1 MKKSLLLLLLCAGI
15 LTGCGNQALPAEPT
29 ETSTVS
35 QTTSAVQAAEQSTTT
50 TTTIT
55 EGIPEVTETCSEVIS
70 SVTTVTETNTAT
82 EEIPNDTES
91 TTTTASVPEEESSE
105 AESIT
110 SKLTVTNKVTTT
122 TKADTKPTVT
132 TKVTTTTKAVVTTKV
147 TTTRTPTTTT
157 AKPVTTTKATTTTK
171 TTTTTTVT
179 TPSGPVITDDNL
191 YGYYF
196 DISDKLNDPV
206 LDWTKVTLQVGLFI
220 EQYPIDYRNMYQI
233 GTTFGGTDYEKAV
246 AVCEYA
252 YNLGGQNCIEYALNA
267 YFLGK
272 GAGID
277 ITIARSSKYDWYG
290 HVANTIKLDGKW
302 YYMEP
307 QGNIVGSP
315 YTYAAA
321 GNGISYP
328 NGLDITTD
336 IYEKNVSVTI
346 ADDWYK

>member
-1 MKKSLLLLLLCAGI
+1 MKKSLLLLLLCTGI

-70 SVTTVTETNTAT
+70 SVATETETNTAT
-82 EEIPNDTES
+82 ESIPNNTES
-91 TTTTASVPEEESSE
+91 TTTTASVPKEESSE

-171 TTTTTTVT
+171 TTTITAVT
-179 TPSGPVITDDNL
+179 TPSRPVIADDNL
-191 YGYYF
+191 YGYWY
-196 DISDKLNDPV
+196 DISDRLDDPI
-206 LDWTKVTLQVGLFI
+206 LDWTKVTF
-220 EQYPIDYRNMYQI
+220 QI
-233 GTTFGGTDYEKAV
+233 GSFIDEGIAYSDLYNIGRTFGGTDYEKAV

-315 YTYAAA
+315 YTYAAG

-336 IYEKNVSVTI
+336 IYERNVSVTI

>member
-1 MKKSLLLLLLCAGI
+1 MKKSLLLLLLCTGI

-35 QTTSAVQAAEQSTTT
+35 QTTSAVQTAGQSTTT
-50 TTTIT
+50 TTAT

-70 SVTTVTETNTAT
+70 SVTTVTEKTTAT

-91 TTTTASVPEEESSE
+91 TTTTASVQEEETPAVQS
-105 AESIT
+105 
-110 SKLTVTNKVTTT
+110 TT
-122 TKADTKPTVT
+122 TKADREPAVT
-132 TKVTTTTKAVVTTKV
+132 TKVTTTTKDVVTTK
-147 TTTRTPTTTT
+147 PITTT
-157 AKPVTTTKATTTTK
+157 AKPATTAKATTTTRVTTTTK
-171 TTTTTTVT
+171 ATTTTTVT

-191 YGYYF
+191 YGYWY
-196 DISDKLNDPV
+196 DISDRLDDPI
-206 LDWTKVTLQVGLFI
+206 LDWTKITF
-220 EQYPIDYRNMYQI
+220 QI
-233 GTTFGGTDYEKAV
+233 GSFIDEGIAYSDLYNIGKTFGGTDYEKAV

-252 YNLGGQNCIEYALNA
+252 YNLGGNNCIEYALNA

-315 YTYAAA
+315 YTYAAG

-336 IYEKNVSVTI
+336 IYERNVSVTI

>member
-50 TTTIT
+50 TTTTT
-55 EGIPEVTETCSEVIS
+55 EEIPEVTETCSEVIS
-70 SVTTVTETNTAT
+70 SVTTETETNTAT

-91 TTTTASVPEEESSE
+91 ITTTVSVQEEETPAVQS
-105 AESIT
+105 
-110 SKLTVTNKVTTT
+110 TT
-122 TKADTKPTVT
+122 TKADDEPVVTTRITTTTKSIVT
-132 TKVTTTTKAVVTTKV
+132 TKVITTAK
-147 TTTRTPTTTT
+147 PTTT
-157 AKPVTTTKATTTTK
+157 AKPATTTK

-196 DISDKLNDPV
+196 DISDKLDDPV

-252 YNLGGQNCIEYALNA
+252 YSLGGQNCIEYALNA

-315 YTYAAA
+315 NTFAAA